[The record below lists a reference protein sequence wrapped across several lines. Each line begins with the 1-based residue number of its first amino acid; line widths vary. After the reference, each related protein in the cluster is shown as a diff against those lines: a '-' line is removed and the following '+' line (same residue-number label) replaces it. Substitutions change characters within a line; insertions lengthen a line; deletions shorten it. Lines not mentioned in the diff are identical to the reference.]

1 MGEFELKS
9 VGDTGVVVA
18 KGELGTEDASEMKQ
32 MFVDAMAGHEKVSVD
47 LTGVT
52 SMGVA
57 AMQIVLSAQ
66 SSLKA
71 KGSELGCEG
80 EIPEAV
86 VKESEAAGF
95 TLGLE
100 DTCFWRRG

>member
-1 MGEFELKS
+1 MGEYELKS
-9 VGDTGVVVA
+9 VGDTGVVVL
-18 KGELGTEDASEMKQ
+18 KGELGIEDATEMKQ
-32 MFVDAMAGHEKVSVD
+32 IFMDALAGHGKISVD

-52 SMGVA
+52 AMGIA
-57 AMQIVLSAQ
+57 AMQLVLSAQ

-86 VKESEAAGF
+86 VKDVEAAGL
-95 TLGLE
+95 TLGHE
-100 DTCFWRRG
+100 DPCFWRRG